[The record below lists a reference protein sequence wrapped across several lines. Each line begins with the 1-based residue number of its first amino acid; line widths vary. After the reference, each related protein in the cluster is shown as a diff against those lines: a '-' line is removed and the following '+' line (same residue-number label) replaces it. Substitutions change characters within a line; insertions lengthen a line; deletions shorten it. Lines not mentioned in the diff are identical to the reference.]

1 MQMNPK
7 VEDLNKL
14 NYRLDSNLKEEQ
26 VWDKINGKG
35 V

>member
-1 MQMNPK
+1 MNPK